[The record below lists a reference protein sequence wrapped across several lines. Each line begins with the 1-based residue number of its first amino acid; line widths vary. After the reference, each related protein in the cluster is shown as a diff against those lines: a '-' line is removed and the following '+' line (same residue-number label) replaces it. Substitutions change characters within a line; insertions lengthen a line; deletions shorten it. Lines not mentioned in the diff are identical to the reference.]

1 MVTLQNDT
9 RVKACLFKCQI
20 SKLFSHRGHRE
31 SRDIRAE
38 NGKEFDPVYS
48 KQILQ
53 VLAFFFYFL
62 NPNLSVKIGDAPK

>member
-1 MVTLQNDT
+1 MVTLQNNLL
-9 RVKACLFKCQI
+9 VKTYLFKCQI

-31 SRDIRAE
+31 PRDIRAE

-62 NPNLSVKIGDAPK
+62 NPNRSVKIGDAPK